1 MIEVYNNVWCK
12 ACQKEVQCHEKMY
25 HCNMCP
31 DLDICE
37 NCQNRGRNKHCDP
50 SHTFRKVKF
59 AGAPSEAA
67 LVAEHKEC
75 NKCDE
80 DLDEEDWFY
89 SSLRDRNY
97 DLCIQCYNK
106 QIRKGKISQGQ
117 FKIAVYALPPDGVM
131 VLENRNCTQCHLRIK
146 RDDCFY
152 IYKTSRSSQ
161 LCQSCFIK
169 SGLPEDSF
177 ILGAYEPGHPEL
189 DNDGVAGVQSN
200 YGGPPPAGGQQQAG
214 AWVMPSGPPVYS
226 QVAGQGRTEGQGW
239 SMPSAP
245 PNYSDLSNG
254 GSGMIPP
261 PMSLNPNDNPDLPP
275 PSYEDAMKNTDASGN
290 STSK

>member
-1 MIEVYNNVWCK
+1 
-12 ACQKEVQCHEKMY
+12 
-25 HCNMCP
+25 
-31 DLDICE
+31 
-37 NCQNRGRNKHCDP
+37 
-50 SHTFRKVKF
+50 
-59 AGAPSEAA
+59 
-67 LVAEHKEC
+67 LVAQHKEC
-75 NKCDE
+75 DNCDE

-97 DLCIQCYNK
+97 DLCIPCYNK
-106 QIRKGKISQGQ
+106 KLRKGKISQSG

-152 IYKTSRSSQ
+152 IYKTSRNSQ

-169 SGLPEDSF
+169 SGQPENNF

-189 DNDGVAGVQSN
+189 DNDGVAVPGANHVA
-200 YGGPPPAGGQQQAG
+200 PPLPGGQPQAG

-226 QVAGQGRTEGQGW
+226 EVAGQGRTGPGASQGW

-245 PNYSDLSNG
+245 PNYSDLPGGVNG
-254 GSGMIPP
+254 ATAPP
-261 PMSLNPNDNPDLPP
+261 IANPADAPDLPP
-275 PSYEDAMKNTDASGN
+275 PSYEDAMKNTGGSGQN
-290 STSK
+290 TSNQ

>member
-1 MIEVYNNVWCK
+1 
-12 ACQKEVQCHEKMY
+12 
-25 HCNMCP
+25 
-31 DLDICE
+31 
-37 NCQNRGRNKHCDP
+37 
-50 SHTFRKVKF
+50 
-59 AGAPSEAA
+59 
-67 LVAEHKEC
+67 
-75 NKCDE
+75 
-80 DLDEEDWFY
+80 
-89 SSLRDRNY
+89 
-97 DLCIQCYNK
+97 
-106 QIRKGKISQGQ
+106 
-117 FKIAVYALPPDGVM
+117 M

-200 YGGPPPAGGQQQAG
+200 YGVPPPAGGQQQAG
-214 AWVMPSGPPVYS
+214 AWVMPSGPPMYS

-261 PMSLNPNDNPDLPP
+261 PVSLNPNDNPDLPP